1 VPGTPYQA
9 PVMLVE
15 AASLLVVVSCVLM
28 VDPEIRCVVVWIG
41 AARAVAR
48 RAGICSPF
56 TKLV

>member
-1 VPGTPYQA
+1 
-9 PVMLVE
+9 MLVE